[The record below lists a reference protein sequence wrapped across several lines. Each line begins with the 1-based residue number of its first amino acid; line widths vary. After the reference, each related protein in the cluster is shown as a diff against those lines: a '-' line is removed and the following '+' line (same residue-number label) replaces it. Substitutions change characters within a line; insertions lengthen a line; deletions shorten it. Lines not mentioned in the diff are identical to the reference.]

1 MMILRMWL
9 LIIIV
14 TVISWL
20 VLKVIGKPKHIGW
33 VFLFWIVTILGG
45 TAFFYMISV
54 WFVSS
59 Q

>member
-1 MMILRMWL
+1 MMMIKVWL
-9 LIIIV
+9 FIMIL
-14 TVISWL
+14 TVLSWFG
-20 VLKVIGKPKHIGW
+20 LKMAGKPLHIGW

-45 TAFFYMISV
+45 TAFFYMVSV

>member
-9 LIIIV
+9 LIIVV
-14 TVISWL
+14 TVVSWL
-20 VLKVIGKPKHIGW
+20 VLKLIGKPKHIGW